1 MELNLTTTEFECLSV
16 MVVETL
22 NKLEDELNN
31 KTTENLAETKKDYKA
46 IKRIYDKMSYYH
58 DKYNLIRWD
67 EEPSIFIQGDIYDSY
82 GHPAGKLF
90 NGDISD
96 ETYSMIKKDVIE
108 NFVNVSYSVQSMMRS
123 RKYKIAEDQYIDYIK
138 KHNIKSHKID
148 KISYANSEYIANNK
162 CFYLR
167 DEYGNL
173 LAHMKDNPMRIIL
186 ERDPKRVVL
195 DQGDR

>member
-31 KTTENLAETKKDYKA
+31 KTTENLTETKKDYKA

-67 EEPSIFIQGDIYDSY
+67 EEPGIFIQGDIYDSY

-90 NGDISD
+90 NGDLSD

-108 NFVNVSYSVQSMMRS
+108 NFVNVNYSVQNMMRS
-123 RKYKIAEDQYIDYIK
+123 RKYKTAEEQYIDYIK

-167 DEYGNL
+167 DEDGNL

-195 DQGDR
+195 DQGDI

>member
-167 DEYGNL
+167 DEDNNL
-173 LAHMKDNPMRIIL
+173 LAHMKDNPMRIVL
-186 ERDPKRVVL
+186 EKDPKRVVL

>member
-1 MELNLTTTEFECLSV
+1 MELDLTATEFECLSV
-16 MVVETL
+16 MVVKTL
-22 NKLEDELNN
+22 NKLEDEVKN
-31 KTTENLAETKKDYKA
+31 KTTKNLAETKKDYKA
-46 IKRIYDKMSYYH
+46 IKRVYEKMSYYY

-90 NGDISD
+90 NGDLSD

-108 NFVNVSYSVQSMMRS
+108 NFTKVNDSVKIMMRR
-123 RKYKIAEDQYIDYIK
+123 RKYKIAEEQYIDYIK
-138 KHNIKSHKID
+138 RHNIKSHKID

-167 DEYGNL
+167 DEDYNL
-173 LAHMKDNPMRIIL
+173 LAHMKDNPMRIVL

-195 DQGDR
+195 DQGDL

>member
-22 NKLEDELNN
+22 NKLEDEINN
-31 KTTENLAETKKDYKA
+31 KTTENLAETKKNYKA

-67 EEPSIFIQGDIYDSY
+67 EEPGIFIQGDIYDSY

-90 NGDISD
+90 NGDLSD

-108 NFVNVSYSVQSMMRS
+108 NFVNVNYSVKNMMRS
-123 RKYKIAEDQYIDYIK
+123 RKYKIAEEQYIDYIK
-138 KHNIKSHKID
+138 RHNIKSHKID

-167 DEYGNL
+167 DEDNNL
-173 LAHMKDNPMRIIL
+173 LAHMKDNPMRIVL

-195 DQGDR
+195 DQGDL

>member
-1 MELNLTTTEFECLSV
+1 MKLDLTATEHECLSI
-16 MVVETL
+16 MVAESL
-22 NKLEDELNN
+22 NKLEDEFNN
-31 KTTENLAETKKDYKA
+31 KTAENLTETNKNYKTMQ
-46 IKRIYDKMSYYH
+46 RVYNKMFFYH
-58 DKYNLIRWD
+58 ADNLQRCD
-67 EEPSIFIQGDIYDSY
+67 QEPSIFIQGDVYDSY

-90 NGDISD
+90 NGDLSD

-108 NFVNVSYSVQSMMRS
+108 NFTKVHYSLQNMMHI

-167 DEYGNL
+167 DEDGNL

-195 DQGDR
+195 DQGDI

>member
-1 MELNLTTTEFECLSV
+1 MKLDLTATEFEFLSV

-22 NKLEDELNN
+22 NKLENEAKN
-31 KTTENLAETKKDYKA
+31 KTAENLAETKKDYKA

-90 NGDISD
+90 NGDLSD

-167 DEYGNL
+167 DEDNNL

>member
-1 MELNLTTTEFECLSV
+1 MKLDLTATEFEFLSV

-22 NKLEDELNN
+22 NKLENEAKN
-31 KTTENLAETKKDYKA
+31 KTTENLTETKKDYKA
-46 IKRIYDKMSYYH
+46 IKRVYEKMSYYH
-58 DKYNLIRWD
+58 DEYDLISRD

-90 NGDISD
+90 NGDLSD
-96 ETYSMIKKDVIE
+96 ETYSMIKKDVIK
-108 NFVNVSYSVQSMMRS
+108 NFTKVNDSVKSMMRR
-123 RKYKIAEDQYIDYIK
+123 RKYKIAEEQYIDYIK

-148 KISYANSEYIANNK
+148 KISYYDSQYIANNK

-167 DEYGNL
+167 DEDGNL
-173 LAHMKDNPMRIIL
+173 LAHMKDNPMRIVL

-195 DQGDR
+195 DQGDL

>member
-31 KTTENLAETKKDYKA
+31 KTTENLTETKKDYKA

-67 EEPSIFIQGDIYDSY
+67 EEPGIFIQGDIYDSY

-90 NGDISD
+90 NGDLSD

-108 NFVNVSYSVQSMMRS
+108 NFVNVNYSVQNMMRS
-123 RKYKIAEDQYIDYIK
+123 RKYKIAEEQYIDYIK

-167 DEYGNL
+167 DEDNNL
-173 LAHMKDNPMRIIL
+173 LAHMKDNPMRIVL

-195 DQGDR
+195 DQGDL

>member
-1 MELNLTTTEFECLSV
+1 MELDLTATEFECLSV
-16 MVVETL
+16 MVVKTL
-22 NKLEDELNN
+22 NKLEDKVKN
-31 KTTENLAETKKDYKA
+31 KTTKNLAETKKDYKA
-46 IKRIYDKMSYYH
+46 IKRVYEKMSYYY

-90 NGDISD
+90 NGDLSD

-108 NFVNVSYSVQSMMRS
+108 NFTKVNYSVQNMMHD
-123 RKYKIAEDQYIDYIK
+123 RKYKTAKEQYIDYIK

-167 DEYGNL
+167 DEDNNL
-173 LAHMKDNPMRIIL
+173 LAHMKDNPMRIVL
-186 ERDPKRVVL
+186 ERDPKRIVL
-195 DQGDR
+195 DQGDL

>member
-1 MELNLTTTEFECLSV
+1 MELDLTATEFECLSV
-16 MVVETL
+16 MVVKTL
-22 NKLEDELNN
+22 NKLEDEVKN
-31 KTTENLAETKKDYKA
+31 KTTKNLAETKKDYKA
-46 IKRIYDKMSYYH
+46 IKRIYDKMSYYY

-90 NGDISD
+90 NGDLSD

-108 NFVNVSYSVQSMMRS
+108 NFVNVNYSVQNMMRS
-123 RKYKIAEDQYIDYIK
+123 RKYKIAEEQYIDYIK

-167 DEYGNL
+167 DEDNNL
-173 LAHMKDNPMRIIL
+173 LAHMKDNPMRIVL

-195 DQGDR
+195 DQGDI

>member
-1 MELNLTTTEFECLSV
+1 
-16 MVVETL
+16 
-22 NKLEDELNN
+22 
-31 KTTENLAETKKDYKA
+31 
-46 IKRIYDKMSYYH
+46 
-58 DKYNLIRWD
+58 
-67 EEPSIFIQGDIYDSY
+67 
-82 GHPAGKLF
+82 
-90 NGDISD
+90 
-96 ETYSMIKKDVIE
+96 
-108 NFVNVSYSVQSMMRS
+108 MRQ
-123 RKYKIAEDQYIDYIK
+123 RKYKIAEEQYIDYIK

-195 DQGDR
+195 DQGDI

>member
-31 KTTENLAETKKDYKA
+31 KTTENLTETKKDYKA

-67 EEPSIFIQGDIYDSY
+67 EEPGIFIQGDIYDSY

-90 NGDISD
+90 NGDLSD

-108 NFVNVSYSVQSMMRS
+108 NFVNVNYSVQNMMRS
-123 RKYKIAEDQYIDYIK
+123 RKYKIAEEQYIDYIK

-167 DEYGNL
+167 DEDNNL
-173 LAHMKDNPMRIIL
+173 LAHMKDNPMRIVL
-186 ERDPKRVVL
+186 EKDPKRVVL

>member
-22 NKLEDELNN
+22 NKLEDEINN
-31 KTTENLAETKKDYKA
+31 KTTENLAETKKNYKA

-67 EEPSIFIQGDIYDSY
+67 EEPGIFIQGDIYDSY

-90 NGDISD
+90 NGDLSD

-108 NFVNVSYSVQSMMRS
+108 NFTKVNDSVKSIMRR
-123 RKYKIAEDQYIDYIK
+123 RKYKIAEEQYIDYIK

-167 DEYGNL
+167 DEDNNL
-173 LAHMKDNPMRIIL
+173 LAHMKDNPMRIVL
-186 ERDPKRVVL
+186 ERDTKRIVL
-195 DQGDR
+195 DQGDI

>member
-31 KTTENLAETKKDYKA
+31 KTTENLTETKKDYKA

-67 EEPSIFIQGDIYDSY
+67 EEPGIFIQGDIYDSY

-90 NGDISD
+90 NGDLSD

-108 NFVNVSYSVQSMMRS
+108 NFVNVNYSVQNMMRS
-123 RKYKIAEDQYIDYIK
+123 RKYKIAEEQYIDYIK

-167 DEYGNL
+167 DEDGNL
-173 LAHMKDNPMRIIL
+173 LAHMKDNPMRIVL

-195 DQGDR
+195 DQGDL

>member
-123 RKYKIAEDQYIDYIK
+123 RKYKIAEEQYIDYIK

-167 DEYGNL
+167 DEDNNL
-173 LAHMKDNPMRIIL
+173 LAHMKDNPMRIVL

-195 DQGDR
+195 DQGDI

>member
-22 NKLEDELNN
+22 NKLEDEINN
-31 KTTENLAETKKDYKA
+31 KTTENLAETKKNYKA

-67 EEPSIFIQGDIYDSY
+67 EEPGIFIQGDIYDSY

-90 NGDISD
+90 NGDLSD

-108 NFVNVSYSVQSMMRS
+108 NFVNVNYSVQNMMRS
-123 RKYKIAEDQYIDYIK
+123 RKYKIAEEQYIDYIK

-167 DEYGNL
+167 DEDNNL
-173 LAHMKDNPMRIIL
+173 LAHMKDNPMRIVL

-195 DQGDR
+195 DQGDL

>member
-1 MELNLTTTEFECLSV
+1 MKLDLTATEFEFLSV

-22 NKLEDELNN
+22 NKLENEAKN
-31 KTTENLAETKKDYKA
+31 KTAENLAETKKDYKA

-90 NGDISD
+90 NGDLSD

-108 NFVNVSYSVQSMMRS
+108 NFTKVNDSVKSIMRR
-123 RKYKIAEDQYIDYIK
+123 RKYKIAEEQYIDYIK

-148 KISYANSEYIANNK
+148 KISYANSEYMANNK

-195 DQGDR
+195 DQGDI

>member
-90 NGDISD
+90 NGDLSD

-108 NFVNVSYSVQSMMRS
+108 NFTKVNNSVKSMMRR
-123 RKYKIAEDQYIDYIK
+123 RKYKIAEEQYIDYIK

-167 DEYGNL
+167 DEDNNL
-173 LAHMKDNPMRIIL
+173 LAHMKDNPMRIVL
-186 ERDPKRVVL
+186 ERDPKRIVL

>member
-31 KTTENLAETKKDYKA
+31 KTTENLTETKKDYKA

-90 NGDISD
+90 NGDLSD

-108 NFVNVSYSVQSMMRS
+108 NFVNVNYSVQNMMRS
-123 RKYKIAEDQYIDYIK
+123 RKYKIAEEQYIDYIK

-167 DEYGNL
+167 DEDNNL
-173 LAHMKDNPMRIIL
+173 LAHMKDNPMRIVL
-186 ERDPKRVVL
+186 ERDPKRIVL

>member
-16 MVVETL
+16 MVVEIL

-31 KTTENLAETKKDYKA
+31 KITENLAETKKDYKA
-46 IKRIYDKMSYYH
+46 IKRVYDKMSHYH

-67 EEPSIFIQGDIYDSY
+67 EEPGIFIQGDIYDSY

-90 NGDISD
+90 NGDLSD

-108 NFVNVSYSVQSMMRS
+108 NFTKVRYSLQNMMHI

-167 DEYGNL
+167 DKDNNL
-173 LAHMKDNPMRIIL
+173 LAHMKDNPMRIVL

-195 DQGDR
+195 DQGDI

>member
-108 NFVNVSYSVQSMMRS
+108 NFVNVNYSVQNMMRS
-123 RKYKIAEDQYIDYIK
+123 RKYKIAEEQYIDYIK

-167 DEYGNL
+167 DEDNNL
-173 LAHMKDNPMRIIL
+173 LAHMKDNPMRIVL

-195 DQGDR
+195 DQGDI

>member
-108 NFVNVSYSVQSMMRS
+108 NFVNVNYSVQNMMRS
-123 RKYKIAEDQYIDYIK
+123 RKYKIAEEQYIDYIK

-167 DEYGNL
+167 DEDNNL
-173 LAHMKDNPMRIIL
+173 LAHMKDNPMRIVL
-186 ERDPKRVVL
+186 ERDPKRIVL
-195 DQGDR
+195 DQGDI

>member
-31 KTTENLAETKKDYKA
+31 KTTENLTETKKDYKA

-67 EEPSIFIQGDIYDSY
+67 EEPGIFIQGDIYDSY

-90 NGDISD
+90 NGDLSD

-108 NFVNVSYSVQSMMRS
+108 NFVNVNYSVQNMMRS
-123 RKYKIAEDQYIDYIK
+123 RKYKIAEEQYIDYIK

-167 DEYGNL
+167 DEDNNL
-173 LAHMKDNPMRIIL
+173 LAHMKDNPMRIVL
-186 ERDPKRVVL
+186 ERDPKRIVL

>member
-1 MELNLTTTEFECLSV
+1 MKLDLTATEFEFLSV

-22 NKLEDELNN
+22 NKLEDEAKNETD
-31 KTTENLAETKKDYKA
+31 KNLTQTKKDYKA
-46 IKRIYDKMSYYH
+46 IKRVYEKMSYYH
-58 DKYNLIRWD
+58 DEYDLINRD
-67 EEPSIFIQGDIYDSY
+67 EEPSIFIQGDVYDSY

-90 NGDISD
+90 NGDLSD
-96 ETYSMIKKDVIE
+96 ETYSMIKKDVIK
-108 NFVNVSYSVQSMMRS
+108 NFTKVNYSVKSIMRQ
-123 RKYKIAEDQYIDYIK
+123 RKYKIAEEQYIDYIK

-195 DQGDR
+195 DQGDI

>member
-1 MELNLTTTEFECLSV
+1 MELDLTATEFECLSV
-16 MVVETL
+16 MVVKTL
-22 NKLEDELNN
+22 NKLEDEVKN
-31 KTTENLAETKKDYKA
+31 KTTKNLAETKKDYKA
-46 IKRIYDKMSYYH
+46 IKRVYEKMSYYY

-90 NGDISD
+90 NGDLSD

-108 NFVNVSYSVQSMMRS
+108 NFTKVNDSVKIMMRR
-123 RKYKIAEDQYIDYIK
+123 RKYKIAEEQYIDYIK
-138 KHNIKSHKID
+138 RHNIKSHKID

-167 DEYGNL
+167 DEDYNL
-173 LAHMKDNPMRIIL
+173 LAHMKDNPMRIVL
-186 ERDPKRVVL
+186 ERNPKRVVL
-195 DQGDR
+195 DQDDL

>member
-31 KTTENLAETKKDYKA
+31 KTTENLTETKKDYKA

-67 EEPSIFIQGDIYDSY
+67 EEPGIFIQGDIYDSY

-90 NGDISD
+90 NGDLSD

-108 NFVNVSYSVQSMMRS
+108 NFVNVNYSVQNMMRS
-123 RKYKIAEDQYIDYIK
+123 RKYKIAEEQYIDYIK

-167 DEYGNL
+167 DEDGNL
-173 LAHMKDNPMRIIL
+173 LAHMKDNPMRIVL

-195 DQGDR
+195 DQGDI

>member
-31 KTTENLAETKKDYKA
+31 KTTENLTETKKDYKA

-67 EEPSIFIQGDIYDSY
+67 EEPGIFIQGDIYDSY

-90 NGDISD
+90 NGDLSD

-108 NFVNVSYSVQSMMRS
+108 NFVNVNYSVQNMMRS
-123 RKYKIAEDQYIDYIK
+123 RKYKIAEEQYIDYIK

-167 DEYGNL
+167 DEDNNL
-173 LAHMKDNPMRIIL
+173 LAHMKDNPMRIVL
-186 ERDPKRVVL
+186 ERDPKRIVL
-195 DQGDR
+195 DQGDI

>member
-1 MELNLTTTEFECLSV
+1 
-16 MVVETL
+16 
-22 NKLEDELNN
+22 
-31 KTTENLAETKKDYKA
+31 
-46 IKRIYDKMSYYH
+46 MSYYH

-67 EEPSIFIQGDIYDSY
+67 EEPGIFIQGDIYDSY

-90 NGDISD
+90 NGDLSD

-108 NFVNVSYSVQSMMRS
+108 NFVNVNYSVQNMMRS
-123 RKYKIAEDQYIDYIK
+123 RKYKIAEEQYIDYIK

-167 DEYGNL
+167 DEDNNL
-173 LAHMKDNPMRIIL
+173 LAHMKDNPMRIVL
-186 ERDPKRVVL
+186 ERDPKRIVL

>member
-31 KTTENLAETKKDYKA
+31 KTTENLTETKKDYKA

-67 EEPSIFIQGDIYDSY
+67 EEPGIFIQGDIYDSY

-90 NGDISD
+90 NGDLSD

-108 NFVNVSYSVQSMMRS
+108 NFVNVNYSVQNMMRS
-123 RKYKIAEDQYIDYIK
+123 RKYKIAEEQYIDYIK

-167 DEYGNL
+167 DEDNNL
-173 LAHMKDNPMRIIL
+173 LAHMKDNPMRIVL

-195 DQGDR
+195 DQGDI

>member
-67 EEPSIFIQGDIYDSY
+67 EEPGIFIQGDIYDSY

-90 NGDISD
+90 NGDLSD

-108 NFVNVSYSVQSMMRS
+108 NFVNVNYSVQNMMRS
-123 RKYKIAEDQYIDYIK
+123 RKYKIAEEQYIDYIK

-167 DEYGNL
+167 DEDNNL
-173 LAHMKDNPMRIIL
+173 LAHMKDNPMRIVL
-186 ERDPKRVVL
+186 ERDPKRIVL

>member
-1 MELNLTTTEFECLSV
+1 MKLDLTATEFEFLSV

-22 NKLEDELNN
+22 NKLENEAKN
-31 KTTENLAETKKDYKA
+31 KTAENLAETKKDYKA

-167 DEYGNL
+167 DEDNNL
-173 LAHMKDNPMRIIL
+173 LAHMKDNPMRIVL
-186 ERDPKRVVL
+186 EKDPKRVVL

>member
-1 MELNLTTTEFECLSV
+1 MKLDLTATEFEFLSV

-22 NKLEDELNN
+22 NKLENEAKN
-31 KTTENLAETKKDYKA
+31 KTAENLAETKKDYKA

-90 NGDISD
+90 NGDLSD

-108 NFVNVSYSVQSMMRS
+108 NFTKVNNSVKSMMRR
-123 RKYKIAEDQYIDYIK
+123 RKYKIAEEQYIDYIK

-148 KISYANSEYIANNK
+148 KISYANSEYMANNK

-195 DQGDR
+195 DQGDI

>member
-67 EEPSIFIQGDIYDSY
+67 EEPGIFIQGDIYDSY

-90 NGDISD
+90 NGDLSD

-123 RKYKIAEDQYIDYIK
+123 RKYKIAEEQYIDYIK

-167 DEYGNL
+167 DEDNNL
-173 LAHMKDNPMRIIL
+173 LAHMKDNPMRIVL
-186 ERDPKRVVL
+186 EKDPKRVVL